1 MRKLALAVGLVALIS
16 GAAVARDGRVGL
28 MEDCSTTA
36 GWFEWDRNQKEV
48 APRTKLE
55 SRNGLLLVHLN
66 RGLLRAAK
74 KHAWCPEG
82 VDRGSILRKN
92 YGEVDLDKYHYLV
105 VKVKEKGSGV
115 FFGVNGYDTKCG
127 FTTGVTAVDLKDYD
141 DERIHGKRTVR
152 LEMDVHDN
160 LTTLVVDE
168 IKLVSELTP
177 EEKKGFIDRG
187 LTIRHEKLKAKM
199 FHGLDA
205 VMARRTAKLPSL
217 EGEEMVVFRD
227 TATGAVTTRLT
238 AHDRND
244 YFGEGGLWSGDGA
257 AIRFNSNGRLGRGK
271 PVLLLGEGKVV
282 AAPSASWAL
291 WSAHDPLKLWLVSR
305 SRNREYRASLWNR
318 KTAKTEPVA
327 SFTVPQT
334 GGYTEVKRITKSGK
348 LIVGFRETP
357 HMAVVDA
364 KTKTAKT
371 IELST
376 RLKDVSFTPDEK
388 YLTWGNCYT
397 YEGRWLELATGREGI
412 TSRYNVGHASGGK
425 SGTVGSFGRHLKI
438 FIPRDVFNT
447 RTAGDR
453 VTVWA
458 NWQNDVVTDYGSFT
472 DDNEW
477 IFTNGTSGDVAQQH
491 TMVPSKDTGAV
502 LRVAKYFTKFSW
514 SSTTYSRPSPDYTKL
529 CYNENMNGA
538 TSTEI
543 MMAYT
548 HRPDPP
554 QDVKLIGRRLVWK
567 APRRSRETAGYNVY
581 HTATSGRDYVRVNSE
596 PVTATSFSVPKTSG
610 YYAVAAVEHSGLEG
624 LYSQETGARGGR
636 SFYFEAERMDLT
648 PPARRFFLGE
658 CGNFQ
663 CVRINAESPAEQA
676 RDGVIS
682 VDTSAVPRGRYSVW
696 LRVKGRGRWAYEGR
710 KSLVVDA
717 DRWEWIKPVSGT
729 YGGRGSKL
737 SFLSRDDSL
746 MCDAVVITAER
757 FTPDGADPR
766 DPEGPAAVTGLKAEA
781 LGGGKVKLSWNAS
794 DAPDVQYYS
803 VYFGGSEGF
812 KCGNATV
819 IRSVKKTSI
828 TDAGAR
834 AGKAYYKV
842 VAFDSRLNA
851 GEAATVTAEVR

>member
-271 PVLLLGEGKVV
+271 PVL
-282 AAPSASWAL
+282 
-291 WSAHDPLKLWLVSR
+291 
-305 SRNREYRASLWNR
+305 
-318 KTAKTEPVA
+318 
-327 SFTVPQT
+327 
-334 GGYTEVKRITKSGK
+334 
-348 LIVGFRETP
+348 
-357 HMAVVDA
+357 
-364 KTKTAKT
+364 
-371 IELST
+371 
-376 RLKDVSFTPDEK
+376 
-388 YLTWGNCYT
+388 
-397 YEGRWLELATGREGI
+397 
-412 TSRYNVGHASGGK
+412 
-425 SGTVGSFGRHLKI
+425 
-438 FIPRDVFNT
+438 
-447 RTAGDR
+447 R
-453 VTVWA
+453 VTVENRGTA
-458 NWQNDVVTDYGSFT
+458 LLINSSVTVTSGSGTTPLNVTTLPPGEIRSFRLRLPSSALDPDVPLQVESSISLSGNQIDVAPNDNSRTD
-472 DDNEW
+472 
-477 IFTNGTSGDVAQQH
+477 IFT
-491 TMVPSKDTGAV
+491 
-502 LRVAKYFTKFSW
+502 
-514 SSTTYSRPSPDYTKL
+514 
-529 CYNENMNGA
+529 
-538 TSTEI
+538 
-543 MMAYT
+543 
-548 HRPDPP
+548 
-554 QDVKLIGRRLVWK
+554 
-567 APRRSRETAGYNVY
+567 
-581 HTATSGRDYVRVNSE
+581 
-596 PVTATSFSVPKTSG
+596 
-610 YYAVAAVEHSGLEG
+610 
-624 LYSQETGARGGR
+624 
-636 SFYFEAERMDLT
+636 
-648 PPARRFFLGE
+648 
-658 CGNFQ
+658 
-663 CVRINAESPAEQA
+663 
-676 RDGVIS
+676 
-682 VDTSAVPRGRYSVW
+682 
-696 LRVKGRGRWAYEGR
+696 
-710 KSLVVDA
+710 
-717 DRWEWIKPVSGT
+717 
-729 YGGRGSKL
+729 
-737 SFLSRDDSL
+737 
-746 MCDAVVITAER
+746 
-757 FTPDGADPR
+757 
-766 DPEGPAAVTGLKAEA
+766 
-781 LGGGKVKLSWNAS
+781 
-794 DAPDVQYYS
+794 
-803 VYFGGSEGF
+803 
-812 KCGNATV
+812 
-819 IRSVKKTSI
+819 
-828 TDAGAR
+828 TDA
-834 AGKAYYKV
+834 
-842 VAFDSRLNA
+842 
-851 GEAATVTAEVR
+851 EP